1 MIAFH
6 PGSRWR
12 TLRRRLAWLVALLSV
27 PAIAYLVGLTWF
39 AESIPRTIERADEE
53 TDAVVALTG
62 GPLRLRAALAILAE
76 GRAKKLFVSGVYRGV
91 DVAELLRVARQ
102 RPDSVECC
110 IVLGYAADNTAGN
123 AMETHEWMA
132 RQGYTSL
139 RLVTASYHMQR
150 SLLEFHRAMPAAR
163 IVPHPVFPDGFM
175 RDAWW
180 RWPGTLSLIV
190 TEYHKYLAALARP
203 LWNTAHEPAAS

>member
-1 MIAFH
+1 
-6 PGSRWR
+6 
-12 TLRRRLAWLVALLSV
+12 
-27 PAIAYLVGLTWF
+27 
-39 AESIPRTIERADEE
+39 
-53 TDAVVALTG
+53 
-62 GPLRLRAALAILAE
+62 
-76 GRAKKLFVSGVYRGV
+76 
-91 DVAELLRVARQ
+91 
-102 RPDSVECC
+102 
-110 IVLGYAADNTAGN
+110 
-123 AMETHEWMA
+123 METHEWMA